1 MKQFTLKNNFSAG
14 ELSPLL
20 STRTDIQQYS
30 NGAKELFNVVPLI
43 EGGFKKRPGT
53 KFRMITQAIR
63 LIPFIPKSKNPF
75 LILLGI
81 GKMWIYNP
89 RTQSVVVEFDTPYD
103 TELKIREVQV
113 AHTRYRMFFVQ
124 GDTPVY
130 RLVTSKVFDSW
141 QFSQFIFNIAPLD
154 DEGRYPNVALK
165 PSGVDVGATVT
176 LSAASYPTW
185 EAETTYIT
193 DDRVIYASKTY
204 KALTE
209 SKGEQPDAVGSTFWE
224 EVTGSAADIFS
235 ENDIDSIVTINGGQV
250 QIESIDSASV
260 ARGIVMVKLT
270 SAIQAIAKSWH
281 ISAGAFSD
289 EKGYP
294 RAVSFFKQRLVFA
307 NTDTS
312 PNLIWFSAIADDG
325 NFLTTSDDADAVS
338 MASSSAQS
346 DNILFLVQ
354 RGGVAVLTG
363 GAEFIVSSTGA
374 FTPSTAQ
381 IEEQTAYGCHPDVR
395 PCRVGDEVLFIQRGG
410 NRLRA
415 MTYDFTADGLI
426 SSDLT
431 AIAPHIAKDQG
442 GFTEITYQQT
452 PDSIVWCVLNNGTV
466 AALTYNKAQ
475 SMAAWSHHD
484 FGGNVIS
491 VCSIPTNLGDDQCFM
506 LVERNGFIVL
516 EEHDEDALS
525 DCEFDVVYSGK
536 TAVVENIA
544 LLSNP
549 IANFRNEDGY
559 FYTEVTVDDSNVII
573 NNNLDQ
579 QVQIGNA
586 FECRAELFPPNLAQA
601 PANVLHDKLQ
611 VNSVYI
617 FLYKSL
623 GGFVTNCDQP
633 AEPLQYKNFNQSAF
647 QNIPFT
653 GYAEMTL
660 KGWEEVYNFTIKIS
674 HDKPLPFYVQAI
686 SSRISI
692 NEK

>member
-53 KFRMITQAIR
+53 KFRIITEAIR

-89 RTQSVVVEFDTPYD
+89 RVHRVEAEFDTPYD
-103 TELKIREVQV
+103 TTDKVKEVQV

-141 QFSQFIFNIAPLD
+141 QFTKFVFNIAPLD
-154 DEGRYPNVALK
+154 DEGRYPNVALT

-176 LSAASYPTW
+176 LTAASYPTW
-185 EAETTYIT
+185 DAETTYVT
-193 DDRVIYASKTY
+193 NDRVIHGVKTY

-209 SKGEQPDAVGSTFWE
+209 TKGNIPSDVGSTFWE
-224 EVTGSAADIFS
+224 EVTGSAANIFTV
-235 ENDIDSIVTINGGQV
+235 EDIDSIVTINGGQV

-281 ISAGAFSD
+281 ISSGAFSD

-294 RAVSFFKQRLVFA
+294 RTVTFFKQRLVFA

-363 GAEFIVSSTGA
+363 GAEFLVTSTGA

-381 IEEQTAYGCHPDVR
+381 IDEQTAYGCHPDVR
-395 PCRVGDEVLFIQRGG
+395 PCRVGNEVLYVQRGG
-410 NRLRA
+410 SRLRA
-415 MTYDFTADGLI
+415 MSYDYTTDGLI
-426 SSDLT
+426 SDDLT
-431 AIAPHIAKDQG
+431 AIAPHIAKDHG
-442 GFTEITYQQT
+442 GFAEITYQQT
-452 PDSIVWCVLNNGTV
+452 PDSIIWCVLNSGKV

-484 FGGNVIS
+484 FGGRVIS
-491 VCSIPTNLGDDQCFM
+491 VCSMPTNLGDDQCFM
-506 LVERNGFIVL
+506 LVERNGFNIL
-516 EEHDEDALS
+516 EEHSEEALS
-525 DCEFDVVYSGK
+525 DCELDVMYSGN
-536 TAVVENIA
+536 TATVENIA
-544 LLSNP
+544 LLSSP
-549 IANFRNEDGY
+549 IASFSNADGY
-559 FYTEVTVDDSNVII
+559 FYTEVTVNGTTVKLGTEL
-573 NNNLDQ
+573 NQL
-579 QVQIGNA
+579 VHLGNQ
-586 FECRAELFPPNLAQA
+586 FESRAELFPPNLAQA

-611 VNSVYI
+611 VNSVYV

-633 AEPLQYKNFNQSAF
+633 AEALQYKNFDQSVF
-647 QNIPFT
+647 QNRPFT
-653 GYAEMTL
+653 GHAEITL
-660 KGWEEVYNFTIKIS
+660 KGWEEVYNFKIKIT

>member
-1 MKQFTLKNNFSAG
+1 MKQFTIKNNFSAG

-20 STRTDIQQYS
+20 GTRTDIQQYS
-30 NGAKELFNVVPLI
+30 NGAKELFNVIPLI

-53 KFRMITQAIR
+53 KFRLDTQALR

-75 LILLGI
+75 LIMLGI

-89 RTQSVVVEFDTPYD
+89 RTHLIEKEFNTPYD
-103 TELKIREVQV
+103 TAQKVEEVQV

-124 GDTPVY
+124 GDTPVH
-130 RLVTSKVFDSW
+130 RLVTSKVFDTW
-141 QFSQFIFNIAPLD
+141 QFGAFVFNIAPLD
-154 DEGRYPNVALK
+154 DEGRYPNVALT
-165 PSGVDVGATVT
+165 PSGVEVGMTVT

-185 EAETTYIT
+185 DAETTYIT
-193 DDRVIYASKTY
+193 DDRVIFASKTY

-209 SKGEQPDAVGSTFWE
+209 SKGKQPDEVGSLYWE
-224 EVTGSAADIFS
+224 EVTGSAANIFTS
-235 ENDIDSIVTINGGQV
+235 EDIDSIVTLNGGQV
-250 QIESIDSASV
+250 QITSIDNPSV

-270 SAIQAIAKSWH
+270 SDIQAIAKSWH

-325 NFLTTSDDADAVS
+325 NFLTTSDDSDAIS

-395 PCRVGDEVLFIQRGG
+395 PCRVGNEVLYVQRGG
-410 NRLRA
+410 ARLRA
-415 MTYDFTADGLI
+415 MSYDYTTDGLV
-426 SSDLT
+426 SDDLT

-442 GFTEITYQQT
+442 GFAEITYQQT

-475 SMAAWSHHD
+475 AMAAWSHHD

-491 VCSIPTNLGDDQCFM
+491 MCSIPTNLGDDQCFM
-506 LVERNGFIVL
+506 LVVRNGVTVL
-516 EEHDEDALS
+516 EELSENSFS
-525 DCEFDVVYSGK
+525 DCEIDKDFNGN
-536 TAVVENIA
+536 TALVPNIG

-549 IANFRNEDGY
+549 IASFSNNDGR
-559 FYTEVTVDDSNVII
+559 FYTDVTVNGLVVKLNSSLNQLVH
-573 NNNLDQ
+573 L
-579 QVQIGNA
+579 GNH
-586 FECRAELFPPNLAQA
+586 FVCRAALYPPNLAQA
-601 PANVLHDKLQ
+601 PATVLHDKLQ
-611 VNSVYI
+611 LNSVFV
-617 FLYKSL
+617 FLYESL
-623 GGFVTNCDQP
+623 GGEVINCDQP
-633 AEPLQYKNFNQSAF
+633 PQPLQYKNFDQSVF
-647 QNIPFT
+647 QNKPFT
-653 GYAEMTL
+653 GYAEITL
-660 KGWEEVYNFTIKIS
+660 KGWETVYDFTLQIT

-692 NEK
+692 NER